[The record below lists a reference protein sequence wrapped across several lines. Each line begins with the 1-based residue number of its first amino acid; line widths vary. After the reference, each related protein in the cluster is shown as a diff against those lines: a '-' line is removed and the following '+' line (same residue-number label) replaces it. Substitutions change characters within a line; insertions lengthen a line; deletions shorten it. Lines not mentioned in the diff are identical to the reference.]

1 MDWNAIVEN
10 IKIFFQ
16 QPVAIIGCSVGCL
29 LFYTLTFLSKTSF
42 GKKSIRKVNN
52 AFNELKQGYEENK
65 AQLGEKVAYLRN
77 EYEEK
82 VAIVEKHALELETLL
97 FEISENINN
106 KKVKE
111 LVEQY
116 KLKKDE
122 TQIKVNDLIEK
133 SSLAMSEKINE
144 VQTQMEEYKESLKIE
159 YQNMVEQ
166 YKKELEELH
175 KRLEE
180 KETELIENEEEQA
193 KE

>member
-1 MDWNAIVEN
+1 M
-10 IKIFFQ
+10 
-16 QPVAIIGCSVGCL
+16 AIIGCSVGCL

-65 AQLGEKVAYLRN
+65 AQLGEKVAYLKD